1 MVTDIQMLP
10 HEQALNFSDVLHLFV
25 KTFQNIQNSSLKTI
39 QVELSVLAP
48 SGNDAVGEDMKNF
61 ADQLRPLVSYL
72 NLHATNSN
80 SVKVDDTC
88 FLGCSG
94 EV

>member
-1 MVTDIQMLP
+1 MNQ
-10 HEQALNFSDVLHLFV
+10 VLLRLSSAF
-25 KTFQNIQNSSLKTI
+25 NITVHPIIISYDYITAPTEKSFA

-61 ADQLRPLVSYL
+61 ADQLRPLVKFSLNKLELVSSQSYI
-72 NLHATNSN
+72 
-80 SVKVDDTC
+80 VFV
-88 FLGCSG
+88 GCPG